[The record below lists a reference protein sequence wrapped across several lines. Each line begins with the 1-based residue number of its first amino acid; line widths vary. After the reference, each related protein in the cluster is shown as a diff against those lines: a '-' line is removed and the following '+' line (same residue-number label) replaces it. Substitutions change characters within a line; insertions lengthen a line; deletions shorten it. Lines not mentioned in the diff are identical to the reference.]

1 MDWKT
6 DVIKY
11 GMIVGGAGVGVY
23 LLSRKIGSALGGPA
37 QAASDAIGGAG
48 EALGQAGAAAGQALG
63 GVSETAGNYLETITA
78 CPMCNGLPNIFGT
91 PCDKC
96 AEKQQQDL
104 PGESGNGGGLFDVG
118 AGNTITSCTGPL
130 CPQYT
135 QQGGDIDSTK
145 PVENVT
151 DFWTKQW
158 NESLFGKTF
167 SLAGGTSTVKNG
179 DQEQNWFKDPV
190 PGLLETGADI
200 QRFIFGGQTVAQILG
215 YDDVVQKNVQQGNNF
230 NMQTGEQ
237 AAVSG
242 LNHDTILTTTQDIG
256 SKANNGGSASN
267 WATQYESILGLPA
280 GSVQVPDYD
289 NVVKPN
295 SNANYPTNTVVTDTG
310 SNLNAVNASESNFN
324 SSSSGSSTAPGYAG
338 GPVGQKGGGSTSSSG
353 SSSSSSAGGSSS
365 TSSGSSSSGG
375 STSSSTGS
383 GSGGT
388 GGSTSSAGSTT
399 STSGGYSG
407 TGRKH

>member
-1 MDWKT
+1 
-6 DVIKY
+6 
-11 GMIVGGAGVGVY
+11 MIVGGAGVGVY

-78 CPMCNGLPNIFGT
+78 CPMCNGLPNVFGT

-130 CPQYT
+130 CPEHT
-135 QQGGDIDSTK
+135 QQGGDIDTTK
-145 PVENVT
+145 PVE
-151 DFWTKQW
+151 DAADWLAGLKLSQYIG
-158 NESLFGKTF
+158 LPTF

-179 DQEQNWFKDPV
+179 SQEQNWYKDPV
-190 PGLLETGADI
+190 PGLLEAGADI
-200 QRFIFGGQTVAQILG
+200 QRFIFGGQTVAQVLG
-215 YDDVVQKNVQQGNNF
+215 YDDVVQKNVQEGNNF
-230 NMQTGEQ
+230 NLQTGEQ

-242 LNHDTILTTTQDIG
+242 LNHDTILSTTEDIG

-295 SNANYPTNTVVTDTG
+295 SNACLLY
-310 SNLNAVNASESNFN
+310 
-324 SSSSGSSTAPGYAG
+324 
-338 GPVGQKGGGSTSSSG
+338 TSD
-353 SSSSSSAGGSSS
+353 A
-365 TSSGSSSSGG
+365 
-375 STSSSTGS
+375 
-383 GSGGT
+383 
-388 GGSTSSAGSTT
+388 ADE
-399 STSGGYSG
+399 
-407 TGRKH
+407 